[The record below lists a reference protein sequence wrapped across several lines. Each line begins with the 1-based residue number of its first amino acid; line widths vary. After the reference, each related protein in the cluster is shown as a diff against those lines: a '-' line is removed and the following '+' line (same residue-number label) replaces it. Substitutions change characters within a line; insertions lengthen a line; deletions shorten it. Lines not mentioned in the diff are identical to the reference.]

1 MADVLSVK
9 IEKNNG
15 GNMGA
20 LTIANSNY
28 DFLETPLG
36 PVPRIYDEFWT
47 AKQRQMHSLHY
58 SNSYRAS
65 FKPELPDFFIKKFT
79 QAGDLV
85 GDPFGG
91 RGTTALQ
98 AALRG
103 RIAISNDANPL
114 SERIAY
120 PKLNPVT
127 LKEIEARLNEINLTK
142 DADLSNEEDMSMFY
156 HEDTYKEL
164 INLRNFLKTNRTD
177 VDRFIEMTA
186 VSRLH
191 GHSKGF
197 FSTYSFPQISIPK
210 YRQAKINETRGIVP
224 EYREIKSR
232 IIKKAKDSLKS
243 GELHRLQS
251 ISKEHRLT
259 TGDAR
264 NLEGWE
270 DESVKLVVTSPPFLN
285 QVDYIQD
292 TWIEGWFCG
301 IEQENLEGK
310 VIQTPN
316 LNEWSTFIS
325 ETLSELHRV
334 IMPGG
339 ILAMEVGEV
348 KHRGQVLNLDEIILG
363 LVCSEKYNMHQF
375 SMKEI
380 YIQTQNFTKLANCF
394 NVSNNKKGTN
404 TNRILLMER
413 L

>member
-1 MADVLSVK
+1 
-9 IEKNNG
+9 
-15 GNMGA
+15 MGA
-20 LTIANSNY
+20 LNYANTDY
-28 DFLETPLG
+28 DYLETPLG
-36 PVPRIYDEFWT
+36 PVPRIFDEFWT

-65 FKPELPDFFIKKFT
+65 FKPELPDFFITKFT

-120 PKLNPVT
+120 PKLNPVS
-127 LKEIEARLNEINLTK
+127 LEEVVARLDSINLNK
-142 DADLSNEEDMSMFY
+142 KVDLSKEEDMSMFY
-156 HEDTYKEL
+156 HKDTYKEL
-164 INLRNFLKTNRTD
+164 INLRNFLKENRTD
-177 VDRFIEMTA
+177 VDRFIEMITI
-186 VSRLH
+186 SRLH
-191 GHSKGF
+191 GHSTGF

-210 YRQAKINETRGIVP
+210 YRQAKINETRGVEP
-224 EYREIKSR
+224 DYREIKPR
-232 IIKKAKDSLKS
+232 IIKKAREVLKS
-243 GELHRLQS
+243 GEIHRLQA
-251 ISKEHRLT
+251 ISKRHSFT

-264 NLEGWE
+264 KLVGWA

-301 IEQENLEGK
+301 IEQESLEGK
-310 VIQTPN
+310 VVQTPN
-316 LNEWSTFIS
+316 LNEWSNFIS
-325 ETLSELHRV
+325 DTLTELQRV

-339 ILAMEVGEV
+339 TLAMEVGEV
-348 KHRGQVLNLDEIILG
+348 KYQGQILNLDEIILG
-363 LVCSEKYNMHQF
+363 LVCSPEHNMHQF
-375 SMKEI
+375 RVKEI
-380 YIQTQNFTKLANCF
+380 YVQSQQFTKLANCF
-394 NVSNNKKGTN
+394 KVCNNKKGTN

-413 L
+413 I